1 MLKDFLWRFL
11 QVQSALGQRV
21 EQERLYPTIKVPT
34 ANGGS
39 SYLVPQNTENINTDY
54 SNQVPVEQ
62 NRASPIPVGPSPVVV
77 TCPVLELEN
86 LQEDDEEFQIIPA
99 FKTFDRGSI
108 IPVKIKTSNTMFK
121 QFFVQVKDGE
131 TGQPF
136 GDFGVAS
143 TDRKF
148 VSFKVNM

>member
-1 MLKDFLWRFL
+1 MILKDFLWAAL
-11 QVQSALGQRV
+11 QIHSALGQRV
-21 EQERLYPTIKVPT
+21 EQERLYPTVKVPV
-34 ANGGS
+34 NGGS
-39 SYLVPQNTENINTDY
+39 SYIVPLNTENLDTDY
-54 SNQVPVEQ
+54 SNQVSVDQ
-62 NRASPIPVGPSPVVV
+62 NRASPIPVGPPSPVVV

-143 TDRKF
+143 TDR
-148 VSFKVNM
+148 